1 MKIRVMGTKNE
12 CLVATA
18 YYRELEK
25 DPNVRRVEV
34 SEPYQ
39 NRGSN
44 TTFRVYIEVEYN
56 DVVLETAWAGEPL
69 PSPYRIKGRK

>member
-1 MKIRVMGTKNE
+1 MKIRAMGTKNE

-18 YYRELEK
+18 YYRELEQ

-34 SEPYQ
+34 SELYP